1 MFLAAWPKN
10 FDFGNGATL
19 LGLALELLVIF
30 GVGVAVHK
38 AMPKIKLPRLLG
50 YIAFG
55 LILNQL
61 VILTNWNGGIL
72 HLSQFFEI
80 ISKLA
85 IAILVLKAG
94 LAIDVKTIKKVG
106 LRTVLL
112 GFLPALAEGFAVFAF
127 AFWVLGWP
135 FGSASTLAFVISAVS
150 PAVTVGLLLKFKKDG
165 YSKQVTTMGA
175 VSGAIDDVF
184 ALSMFTMFFGLAQ
197 AELGV
202 SKVTTDFFTE
212 LWHVPVEMI
221 LGVVVGIGFGIGL
234 NFAMAKLD
242 EKFKPL
248 IIFPVALLLIFSK
261 DIIPAIQNLPV
272 WFSDVM
278 AVMAFGLTLRE
289 TAKEKHDIEID
300 EHVASRAWDGIS
312 IPLFVLVGSY
322 IVFATLGG
330 VLLAGMAI
338 IFLGVGA
345 RMFATYAIIESTP
358 YTKREKGYLV
368 LAQIPKAT
376 VQAALG
382 GLPLIMFGKGFLHS
396 AEIMAIATLA
406 IVVTAP
412 IGAIVMEKFGPRL
425 LIPNA
430 DQIDWSKDRNGN
442 PKIR

>member
-1 MFLAAWPKN
+1 MLLSAFPKDFA
-10 FDFGNGATL
+10 FDGSTIFGL
-19 LGLALELLVIF
+19 IIELLVIF
-30 GVGVAVHK
+30 GVGAAIHK
-38 AMPKIKLPRLLG
+38 GMPKIKLPRLLG
-50 YIAFG
+50 YIVFG
-55 LILNQL
+55 LLLNQL
-61 VILTNWNGGIL
+61 VIVSAWNGGVMHI
-72 HLSQFFEI
+72 SKFFEI

-94 LAIDVKTIKKVG
+94 LAIDVKTIRKVG

-112 GFLPALAEGFAVFAF
+112 GFIPALAEGFAVFAF
-127 AFWVLGWP
+127 AYWVMGWP

-150 PAVTVGLLLKFKKDG
+150 PAVTVGLLLKFKKEG

-197 AELGV
+197 AEFGV
-202 SKVTTDFFTE
+202 SNGTADIITQ
-212 LWHVPVEMI
+212 LWHVPVEML
-221 LGVVVGIGFGIGL
+221 LGVAVGVGFGVLL
-234 NFAMAKLD
+234 NLLMSKLN
-242 EKFKPL
+242 EKIKPV
-248 IIFPVALLLIFSK
+248 IIFAVAIFLIFTK
-261 DIIPAIQNLPV
+261 DFIPVIQNLPI

-278 AVMAFGLTLRE
+278 AVMAFGLTIRE
-289 TAKEKHDIEID
+289 TAKEKHDVEID

-358 YTKREKGYLV
+358 YTKREKGYLI

-382 GLPLIMFGKGFLHS
+382 GLPLIMFGNGFIKS
-396 AEIMAIATLA
+396 PEIMAIATLA

-412 IGAIVMEKFGPRL
+412 IGAIVMEKLGPKL

-430 DQIDWSKDRNGN
+430 DQIDWSKDKNGN
-442 PKIR
+442 PKVR